1 MFSILQSGFKR
12 ITKAALVVEIDE
24 NDWLLPVIQCRLSI
38 DLPTFD
44 TIHSMFFN
52 CRMQWR
58 NCEINSE

>member
-44 TIHSMFFN
+44 TIHSNNNVTESSLNMT
-52 CRMQWR
+52 
-58 NCEINSE
+58 I